1 MFTMDQSSRPYTGIF
16 PVAPTPFTATGDL
29 DLEGQRRVLDCMLDQ
44 GVDGICVLAN
54 YSEQF
59 LLTDQERDTLAD
71 LCLSYVAGRS
81 PVIVT
86 CRHFMA
92 PDFGPTKMGRSSIL
106 HASPRRRPFRSWF
119 KMRRSAVS
127 ICRCLSWPD

>member
-1 MFTMDQSSRPYTGIF
+1 MAQSSRPYTGIF

-59 LLTDQERDTLAD
+59 LLSDQEGQALRLRFNSRVSHFNDINIIEQTEDALRVGNNVGYVCEIQKGRSGYRTCAAWLFARFEQCFDFGRDT
-71 LCLSYVAGRS
+71 
-81 PVIVT
+81 P
-86 CRHFMA
+86 
-92 PDFGPTKMGRSSIL
+92 
-106 HASPRRRPFRSWF
+106 
-119 KMRRSAVS
+119 
-127 ICRCLSWPD
+127 

>member
-1 MFTMDQSSRPYTGIF
+1 MAQSSRPYTGIF

-59 LLTDQERDTLAD
+59 LLTDQERDTLTD

-81 PVIVT
+81 QSLSPAAIS
-86 CRHFMA
+86 A
-92 PDFGPTKMGRSSIL
+92 PRSPSSG
-106 HASPRRRPFRSWF
+106 AARQPRP
-119 KMRRSAVS
+119 APA
-127 ICRCLSWPD
+127 CLC

>member
-1 MFTMDQSSRPYTGIF
+1 MQFSQLSIQELCTDAISGVDYRGLF

-59 LLTDQERDTLAD
+59 LL
-71 LCLSYVAGRS
+71 
-81 PVIVT
+81 
-86 CRHFMA
+86 
-92 PDFGPTKMGRSSIL
+92 PTMSGTR
-106 HASPRRRPFRSWF
+106 
-119 KMRRSAVS
+119 
-127 ICRCLSWPD
+127 